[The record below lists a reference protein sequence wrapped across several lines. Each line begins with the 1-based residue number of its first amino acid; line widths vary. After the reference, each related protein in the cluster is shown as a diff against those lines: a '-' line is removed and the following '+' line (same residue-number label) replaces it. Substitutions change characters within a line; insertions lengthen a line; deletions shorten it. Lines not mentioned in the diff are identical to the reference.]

1 MNARRVIL
9 CVDDERMIL
18 TSLKGQLR
26 RRLPDDVELE
36 TAEDGAEGLEVI
48 EELMEEGIDVPLV
61 ISDQLMPGMR
71 GEVFLAEVHR
81 RLPDTLTILLTGQ
94 ATAEAVGEAVNT
106 ARLYRFIG
114 KPWTEDDLAM
124 TVREALRA
132 WAQAAEIRRQDA
144 QLRATHQ
151 ASLRFVPN
159 EFLGLLGRDS
169 LLDVRFGDH
178 VEREMHVLFAD
189 MRGYTTLVEGK
200 SPAEAFGFINDYI
213 QLLDRAIRDEGG
225 FIGNIE
231 GDAVLA
237 LFSETAD
244 QALRAGIQAQ
254 RSLTAWNQQR
264 APFGQAPI
272 RMGLGLNS
280 GRLLLGT
287 IGGEDRLQCDVVGD
301 AVNLSSRVESL
312 TKLYQT
318 EMLLTDMTEQHLRE
332 PWELRRVDRVR
343 AKGKRHPVTLYEV
356 LDALDEDRAQARR
369 LTASPFAQARSAYE
383 QGRLSS
389 AAQGF
394 AEVLALD
401 PTDGAA
407 LVHVARCEKFG
418 RDGLPD
424 DWDGTIRM
432 ETK

>member
-1 MNARRVIL
+1 MSRRQAIL
-9 CVDDERMIL
+9 CVDDERIIL
-18 TSLKGQLR
+18 TSLRGQLR
-26 RRLPDDVELE
+26 RRFPEDLEIE
-36 TAEDGAEGLEVI
+36 TAEDAAEGLEVLDELI
-48 EELMEEGIDVPLV
+48 EEGVDVPLV

-71 GEVFLAEVHR
+71 GEMFLAEVHR
-81 RLPDTLTILLTGQ
+81 RLPETLTILLTGQ

-132 WAQAAEIRRQDA
+132 WTQAAEIRRRDA
-144 QLRATHQ
+144 ELRAVHQ

-159 EFLGLLGRDS
+159 EFLGLLGRDN
-169 LLDVRFGDH
+169 LLDVRYGDH

-200 SPAEAFGFINDYI
+200 SPSESFAFINDYI
-213 QLLDRAIRDEGG
+213 QLLDRAIRDQDG

-237 LFSETAD
+237 LFAGTAD
-244 QALRAGIQAQ
+244 QAMRAGIQAQ
-254 RSLTAWNQQR
+254 RALTAWNQRR
-264 APFGQAPI
+264 ALEGEAPI

-312 TKLYQT
+312 TKHYRT
-318 EMLLTDMTEQHLRE
+318 EMLVTDTTEQHLAE
-332 PWELRRVDRVR
+332 PWGLRRIDRVR
-343 AKGKRHPVTLYEV
+343 AKGKRHPVTLFEV
-356 LDALDEDRAQARR
+356 LDALDEGRAQARR
-369 LTASPFAQARSAYE
+369 QTAATYARAREAYE
-383 QGRLSS
+383 RGELSA

-394 AEVLALD
+394 AQVLAVD

-407 LVHVARCEKFG
+407 LVHATRCERFN
-418 RDGLPD
+418 RDGLPE
-424 DWDGTIRM
+424 DWDGTMRM
-432 ETK
+432 ERK